1 MAWQTP
7 KINWQAGDI
16 PGASDFNRIEG
27 NIKHFNDLLYTG
39 WVAPSDTVILQS
51 TTTKQPTGS
60 ALQVMKRFL
69 VINPGRYR
77 VKVEGRVWGGP
88 SPAVFNLIQV
98 RVAGFTHVFT
108 NWSDSFS
115 TKVFNT
121 LYIPGGTYID
131 IEAKN
136 IIGTYSYYSA
146 VRKVQI
152 CGTLTLNRPSNSIIL
167 E

>member
-1 MAWQTP
+1 
-7 KINWQAGDI
+7 
-16 PGASDFNRIEG
+16 
-27 NIKHFNDLLYTG
+27 
-39 WVAPSDTVILQS
+39 
-51 TTTKQPTGS
+51 
-60 ALQVMKRFL
+60 FL

-77 VKVEGRVWGGP
+77 IKVEGRVWGGP
-88 SPAVFNLIQV
+88 GSAGLIQV
-98 RVAGFTHVFT
+98 HVAGFTHVFT
-108 NWSDSFS
+108 NWSDTFS